1 MADLRRLL
9 RLVAPAR
16 GWMALAALLG
26 FATVGSGIGLLATA
40 AFIIASAALHP
51 SVADLAVPIVGV
63 RFFGI
68 SRGVFRYLERYV
80 SHSITFRLLA
90 RLRVWFYEAV
100 EPLAPAGLQ
109 RQRSGDLLARVVADV
124 ETLQHFYVRVVAP
137 PAVAVL
143 VAAAVWL
150 LFGTYAVVLAN
161 ALLGLLAVAGIGVP
175 LLAWGL
181 GRAAGREFTAARA
194 ALNAQLVDGI
204 QGLADL
210 AAYGQDQAQIE
221 RVRTLNARLTAAQ
234 VRLGRTAA
242 LHGALSTLLANLA
255 TWVVLVL
262 AIPLVAAGHLEG
274 VFLPVLALAAAASF
288 EAVAPLPQ
296 AFQHLSQCLAS
307 ARRLFEIVA
316 AAPPET
322 IRVQIRPA
330 RQRRASQTSPPA
342 GAPGPAPGLYK
353 ASQALDGGAPTDYVM
368 IGSRPRQ
375 GFGLS
380 RPHPNHPPERQRVP
394 APLLLSE
401 ERAGLQG
408 EPDFVSTAKLDLVVR
423 GLRFQYAPG
432 EPLALAGVDFAL
444 PPGGHLAI
452 VGPSGAGKST
462 LVNLLLRFWP
472 YDEGSILIGGR
483 ELRAF
488 AAEDARR
495 LFAVVSQRTHL
506 FNATIRENLLL
517 ARPEASEADLIRAA
531 ERAQLHDFVRQLPCG
546 YDTWVGEQGLL
557 LSGGERQRV
566 AIARALLKDAPF
578 LILDEATANLDS
590 LTEREILRTL
600 AALREGRSTLTITH
614 RLVGLEDAAEIL
626 VLHGGRVVE
635 RGRHA
640 DLLARGGY
648 YRRLWDLQRQALP
661 TDGR

>member
-1 MADLRRLL
+1 MADLWRLL

-90 RLRVWFYEAV
+90 RLRVWFYAAV
-100 EPLAPAGLQ
+100 EPLAPAGLRQ
-109 RQRSGDLLARVVADV
+109 QRSGDLLARVIADV

-150 LFGTYAVVLAN
+150 LFSTYAAALAYVWL
-161 ALLGLLAVAGIGVP
+161 ALLALAGLGVP
-175 LLAWGL
+175 LLAWRLGL
-181 GRAAGREFTAARA
+181 AAGRELTAARA
-194 ALNAQLVDGI
+194 ALTVQLVDGI

-210 AAYGQDQAQIE
+210 AAYGQDQAQLG
-221 RVRTLNARLTAAQ
+221 RVRALNARLTAAQ
-234 VRLGRTAA
+234 VRLGRVAA
-242 LHGALSTLLANLA
+242 LHGALATLLANLA
-255 TWVVLVL
+255 MWAVLVV
-262 AIPLVAAGHLEG
+262 AIPLVAAGRLEG
-274 VFLPVLALAAAASF
+274 VYLPVLALAATASF
-288 EAVAPLPQ
+288 EAVAPLPL
-296 AFQHLSQCLAS
+296 AFQYLGHCLAS
-307 ARRLFEIVA
+307 ARRLFEIVDA
-316 AAPPET
+316 VPLET
-322 IRVQIRPA
+322 TRVQVRPA
-330 RQRRASQTSPPA
+330 LQRRANETKPPA
-342 GAPGPAPGLYK
+342 GAPGSAPKGLCNTGISHPRPNPPA
-353 ASQALDGGAPTDYVM
+353 S
-368 IGSRPRQ
+368 
-375 GFGLS
+375 
-380 RPHPNHPPERQRVP
+380 
-394 APLLLSE
+394 PLLSGE
-401 ERAGLQG
+401 GAGVRG
-408 EPDFVSTAKLDLVVR
+408 EAHSVSTAKLGLVVR

-432 EPLALAGVDFAL
+432 EPPALAGVDFTL
-444 PPGGHLAI
+444 PPGGHLAV

-462 LVNLLLRFWP
+462 LVNLLLRFWD
-472 YDEGSILIGGR
+472 YEEGSILVGGR
-483 ELRAF
+483 ELRTYDD
-488 AAEDARR
+488 EEARR

-517 ARPEASEADLIRAA
+517 ARPQAREADLIRAA
-531 ERAQLHDFVRQLPCG
+531 ERAQLHDFVRQLPRS

-557 LSGGERQRV
+557 LSGGERQRL

-590 LTEREILRTL
+590 LTEREVLRAL

-614 RLVGLEDAAEIL
+614 RLVGLAEADEVL
-626 VLHGGRVVE
+626 VLRCGRVVA

-640 DLLARGGY
+640 DLLAQDGL
-648 YRRLWDLQRQALP
+648 YRRMWELQRQALP
-661 TDGR
+661 TDRL